1 MIISKELK
9 SLLENEHR
17 FNKFTETTFKSVDK
31 DDSGTI
37 TSEELYQILYQISSD
52 IGANPPSREDIK
64 EVIFH
69 LDTDRSGELELSEF
83 RTLIKDILKTI
94 TADENKLRPIKKI

>member
-1 MIISKELK
+1 MLIAKEFK

-17 FNKFTETTFKSVDK
+17 FNKFTETTFNSLDK
-31 DDSGTI
+31 DNSGTI
-37 TSEELYQILYQISSD
+37 TSEELYQVLYQISSD

-83 RTLIKDILKTI
+83 RILMKDILKALI
-94 TADENKLRPIKKI
+94 SDDNAII

>member
-1 MIISKELK
+1 MLIAKELK
-9 SLLENEHR
+9 SLLDNEHR

-31 DDSGTI
+31 DNSGTI
-37 TSEELYQILYQISSD
+37 TSDELYDILYTISTD

-64 EVIFH
+64 EVAFH

-83 RTLIKDILKTI
+83 RILIKDILRTM
-94 TADENKLRPIKKI
+94 TDDENKIVP

>member
-1 MIISKELK
+1 MLIAKELK

-17 FNKFTETTFKSVDK
+17 FNKFTETTFNSVDK
-31 DDSGTI
+31 DKSGTI
-37 TSEELYQILYQISSD
+37 TSEELYQILYTISAD

-83 RTLIKDILKTI
+83 RTLIRDILRTM
-94 TADENKLRPIKKI
+94 TDDENKLDFHV